1 MPEESLRQSYPK
13 WLTVKKQASFNQ
25 GFAAKGIFMPYRR
38 RQGYDMVHGMDPIF
52 SIATLASRR

>member
-1 MPEESLRQSYPK
+1 MPKESLRKSYSK

-38 RQGYDMVHGMDPIF
+38 RQGYDMVLGMDPIF
-52 SIATLASRR
+52 SNAPSSSRR